1 MLYIVSVDFDEA
13 LGCIVLKLYDSST
26 DTITYHYD
34 TNFAPYFL
42 SEKKFLLEGI
52 VKQELVDRY
61 DALNDINIKVWQTIV
76 NHQNVIMGLNKKIA
90 YEKEK
95 GNTFPYIVW
104 ENYIKY
110 FQSYIYDNDIKIGMP
125 YVREKGVLMLNIDHE
140 AETRVKELV
149 KLVNPDESRKI
160 LCAEIAKLLEYPAP
174 EFKRISLDIEVLND
188 GKIMPN
194 PESATMPIIAVCM
207 QSNIGERF
215 VFALIQGDKPF
226 SCYDNATKVQF
237 FSSERD
243 LILAIFEFA
252 KNYPFIITFNGDEF
266 DLPYLATRAAR
277 LDIPSS
283 KIPITV
289 QNRITL
295 WKDTIHIDLYKFF
308 VIKSMQTYAFQQK
321 YKNVDLDTISKALI
335 GEGKYRGE
343 HEWVGDM
350 SYEELLIYC
359 MKDAELTMRLTTFNN
374 NIVMNL
380 ILVLSRLSYMPI
392 EHVSRKPISQWIR
405 SMIYYEHRKQNVI
418 IPRSEDIILLKGQTT
433 TQALIK
439 GKKYKG
445 ATVIDP
451 VAGFH
456 FKTLVGDFASLY
468 PSIMKNYNLGYAT
481 VNCPHL
487 NDWDLIDNRTKR
499 FIYWICYIIIHN
511 KGIDIKCQVEELKK
525 LMKNIEK
532 GMQSGQEIIVNET
545 EKELMRYKETLMQEI
560 KPNQNSNFNEE
571 NKTNDIWKLI
581 EKNIMIIINGGKE
594 TYENE
599 QNQTQNLIENLKIV
613 ETAQFE
619 DNYKRNDKNSIIQK
633 ETNAKNVEI
642 LTIDALKS
650 IIWTE
655 EKSGEIAVNLLKK
668 IGTDYNSFVQTVI
681 RLNILGNQSCKDN
694 KFANMPHWICHKN
707 KAIEGR
713 LIGTLKDLRVVWY
726 KKRGKD
732 KTEPRKEWYSVAEQ
746 SIKVIC
752 NAAYGVFASDDFA
765 LYCPPVSEY
774 ITGIGRFIISQTIAK
789 AQSFGLNILYG
800 DTDSIFIKDPPQEKL
815 DELMTWAMSEFN
827 IDFEL
832 DKHYRYICFSSRKKN
847 YLGVLENGDVDVKGL
862 TAKKKHTPKIFK
874 DVFSETKKLLAEIQK
889 LEDVPAK
896 RAEILKL
903 VKTTYSK
910 LKQRKWESNED
921 LAFHVTLSKRLED
934 YDKTEPQHV
943 KAAKYLLSKGYNV
956 GQGLEVSYIKTMGK
970 ERVKPTNL
978 TKTEEVDVKKYIEF
992 LKSAFNQIL
1001 EPLGIDWDGDIL
1013 GVCQLSK
1020 FCNMD
1025 PKDLNST

>member
-1 MLYIVSVDFDEA
+1 
-13 LGCIVLKLYDSST
+13 
-26 DTITYHYD
+26 
-34 TNFAPYFL
+34 
-42 SEKKFLLEGI
+42 
-52 VKQELVDRY
+52 
-61 DALNDINIKVWQTIV
+61 
-76 NHQNVIMGLNKKIA
+76 
-90 YEKEK
+90 
-95 GNTFPYIVW
+95 
-104 ENYIKY
+104 
-110 FQSYIYDNDIKIGMP
+110 
-125 YVREKGVLMLNIDHE
+125 
-140 AETRVKELV
+140 
-149 KLVNPDESRKI
+149 
-160 LCAEIAKLLEYPAP
+160 
-174 EFKRISLDIEVLND
+174 
-188 GKIMPN
+188 
-194 PESATMPIIAVCM
+194 
-207 QSNIGERF
+207 
-215 VFALIQGDKPF
+215 
-226 SCYDNATKVQF
+226 
-237 FSSERD
+237 
-243 LILAIFEFA
+243 
-252 KNYPFIITFNGDEF
+252 
-266 DLPYLATRAAR
+266 
-277 LDIPSS
+277 
-283 KIPITV
+283 
-289 QNRITL
+289 
-295 WKDTIHIDLYKFF
+295 
-308 VIKSMQTYAFQQK
+308 MQTYAFQQK
-321 YKNVDLDTISKALI
+321 YKNVDLDTISRALI

-350 SYEELLIYC
+350 NYEELLTYC
-359 MKDAELTMRLTTFNN
+359 MKDAELTLRLTSYNN
-374 NIVMNL
+374 SLVMNL

-392 EHVSRKPISQWIR
+392 EYVSRKPISQWIR

-481 VNCPHL
+481 VNCPHP
-487 NDWDLIDNRTKR
+487 
-499 FIYWICYIIIHN
+499 
-511 KGIDIKCQVEELKK
+511 E
-525 LMKNIEK
+525 
-532 GMQSGQEIIVNET
+532 
-545 EKELMRYKETLMQEI
+545 
-560 KPNQNSNFNEE
+560 
-571 NKTNDIWKLI
+571 
-581 EKNIMIIINGGKE
+581 
-594 TYENE
+594 
-599 QNQTQNLIENLKIV
+599 
-613 ETAQFE
+613 
-619 DNYKRNDKNSIIQK
+619 
-633 ETNAKNVEI
+633 
-642 LTIDALKS
+642 
-650 IIWTE
+650 
-655 EKSGEIAVNLLKK
+655 
-668 IGTDYNSFVQTVI
+668 
-681 RLNILGNQSCKDN
+681 CKDN
-694 KFANMPHWICHKN
+694 KFANMPHWICRKN

-732 KTEPRKEWYSVAEQ
+732 KTEPRKEWYSVA
-746 SIKVIC
+746 IKVIC

-789 AQSFGLNILYG
+789 AQSFGLNVLYG
-800 DTDSIFIKDPPQEKL
+800 DTDSIFIKDPSQEKL
-815 DELMTWAMSEFN
+815 DELMAWAMNEFN

-832 DKHYRYICFSSRKKN
+832 DKHYRYICLSSRKKN

-889 LEDVPAK
+889 SEDVPAK

-1001 EPLGIDWDGDIL
+1001 EPLGIDWDSDIL
-1013 GVCQLSK
+1013 GVCQLSR
-1020 FCNMD
+1020 FCSMEQ
-1025 PKDLNST
+1025 KDLNST

>member
-1 MLYIVSVDFDEA
+1 VSVDFDEA

-42 SEKKFLLEGI
+42 SEKKFPLEGI

-61 DALNDINIKVWQTIV
+61 DALNDVKIKVWQTIV
-76 NHQNVIMGLNKKIA
+76 NHQNVIMALNKKIT

-125 YVREKGVLMLNIDHE
+125 YIREKGVLMLNIDND

-160 LCAEIAKLLEYPAP
+160 LCADIAKLLEYPAP

-215 VFALIQGDKPF
+215 AFVLIQGDKPF

-243 LILAIFEFA
+243 LIIAVFEFS

-283 KIPITV
+283 KIPITE

-295 WKDTIHIDLYKFF
+295 WKDAVHIDLYKFF

-335 GEGKYRGE
+335 EEGKYHGE

-350 SYEELLIYC
+350 SYEELLTYC

-481 VNCPHL
+481 VNCPHP
-487 NDWDLIDNRTKR
+487 
-499 FIYWICYIIIHN
+499 
-511 KGIDIKCQVEELKK
+511 E
-525 LMKNIEK
+525 
-532 GMQSGQEIIVNET
+532 
-545 EKELMRYKETLMQEI
+545 
-560 KPNQNSNFNEE
+560 
-571 NKTNDIWKLI
+571 
-581 EKNIMIIINGGKE
+581 
-594 TYENE
+594 
-599 QNQTQNLIENLKIV
+599 
-613 ETAQFE
+613 
-619 DNYKRNDKNSIIQK
+619 
-633 ETNAKNVEI
+633 
-642 LTIDALKS
+642 
-650 IIWTE
+650 
-655 EKSGEIAVNLLKK
+655 
-668 IGTDYNSFVQTVI
+668 
-681 RLNILGNQSCKDN
+681 CKDN
-694 KFANMPHWICHKN
+694 KFANMPHWICRKN

-789 AQSFGLNILYG
+789 AQSFGLNVLYG

-815 DELMTWAMSEFN
+815 DELMVWAMSEFN

-832 DKHYRYICFSSRKKN
+832 DKHYRYICLSSRKKN

-874 DVFSETKKLLAEIQK
+874 DVFTETKKLLAEIQK
-889 LEDVPAK
+889 SEDVPAK

-903 VKTTYSK
+903 IKTTYSK
-910 LKQRKWESNED
+910 LKQRKWENNED

-1001 EPLGIDWDGDIL
+1001 EPLGIDWDNDIL
-1013 GVCQLSK
+1013 GVCQLSR
-1020 FCNMD
+1020 FCNMEQ
-1025 PKDLNST
+1025 KDLNT

>member
-42 SEKKFLLEGI
+42 AEKKFALEGI
-52 VKQELVDRY
+52 VKQEMTDRY
-61 DALNDINIKVWQTIV
+61 DALNDANVKIWQTTVIHP
-76 NHQNVIMGLNKKIA
+76 NIIMGLNKKIA

-95 GNTFPYIVW
+95 GNVFPHLIW

-125 YVREKGVLMLNIDHE
+125 YIREKGVLMLNIDYE

-149 KLVNPDESRKI
+149 KLVNPDESCKI

-188 GKIMPN
+188 DKIMPN
-194 PESATMPIIAVCM
+194 SESAVMPIITVCM
-207 QSNIGERF
+207 QSNSDERF
-215 VFALIQGDKPF
+215 AFVLIQGDK
-226 SCYDNATKVQF
+226 S
-237 FSSERD
+237 FSSYEDITKTHFFADEKD
-243 LILAIFEFA
+243 LILAVFEFV

-277 LDIPSS
+277 LGIPTS
-283 KIPITV
+283 KIPITTRD
-289 QNRITL
+289 RITF
-295 WKDTIHIDLYKFF
+295 WKDKIHIDLYRFF

-335 GEGKYRGE
+335 KEGKYHGE

-350 SYEELLIYC
+350 GYEELLTYC
-359 MKDAELTMRLTTFNN
+359 MKDAELTMRLTTFDNN
-374 NIVMNL
+374 LVINL

-392 EHVSRKPISQWIR
+392 EYVSRKPISQWIK
-405 SMIYYEHRKQNVI
+405 SMIYYEHRKRNI
-418 IPRSEDIILLKGQTT
+418 LIPRSEDIVLLKGQTT

-468 PSIMKNYNLGYAT
+468 PSIMKNYNLGYGT
-481 VNCPHL
+481 VNCKCGQL
-487 NDWDLIDNRTKR
+487 WKQLMLYTTEKD
-499 FIYWICYIIIHN
+499 IYCELDKCSRCN
-511 KGIDIKCQVEELKK
+511 NQCQVKEM
-525 LMKNIEK
+525 MKQMKDIDKDVKTIQNNGEKIIQTEQERFKENVSENICL
-532 GMQSGQEIIVNET
+532 T
-545 EKELMRYKETLMQEI
+545 
-560 KPNQNSNFNEE
+560 QNGKNNIMT
-571 NKTNDIWKLI
+571 KTN
-581 EKNIMIIINGGKE
+581 NSINF
-594 TYENE
+594 
-599 QNQTQNLIENLKIV
+599 TQNLEGKEQKNMLEETDKKCVNNMIDGHNLK
-613 ETAQFE
+613 ELPSLTPE
-619 DNYKRNDKNSIIQK
+619 
-633 ETNAKNVEI
+633 ETNAKDAALMTKEPLKYIIYMEI
-642 LTIDALKS
+642 KNQERKE
-650 IIWTE
+650 IILQH
-655 EKSGEIAVNLLKK
+655 LLQK
-668 IGTDYNSFVQTVI
+668 IGTNCNCCVPIVTELFTAYNCW
-681 RLNILGNQSCKDN
+681 NN
-694 KFANMPHWICHKN
+694 KFANMPHWICRK
-707 KAIEGR
+707 KRAIEGQ
-713 LIGTLKDLRVVWY
+713 LIGTLKDLRVIWY

-752 NAAYGVFASDDFA
+752 NAAYGVFANDKFA

-774 ITGIGRFIISQTIAK
+774 ITGIGRFIISQTITK
-789 AQSFGLNILYG
+789 AQSFGLNVLYG
-800 DTDSIFIKDPPQEKL
+800 DTDSIFIKDPLQEKL
-815 DELMTWAMSEFN
+815 DELMVWAKNEFD

-832 DKHYRYICFSSRKKN
+832 DKHYRYICLSSRKKN

-874 DVFSETKKLLAEIQK
+874 DVFSETKKLLTEIQK
-889 LEDVPAK
+889 PEDVPAK

-910 LKQRKWESNED
+910 LKQRKWESNEEM
-921 LAFHVTLSKRLED
+921 AFHVTLSKRLED

-956 GQGLEVSYIKTMGK
+956 GQGLEISYIKTMGK

-978 TKTEEVDVKKYIEF
+978 TKTEEVDIKKYIEF
-992 LKSAFNQIL
+992 LKNTFIQIL

-1013 GVCQLSK
+1013 GVCQLSR
-1020 FCNMD
+1020 FCSTEQ
-1025 PKDLNST
+1025 KDLNST